1 MSDMLK
7 IKLTIAN
14 RVYPLTISPEQEASL
29 RASAKKIEA
38 TIHQLEKNYAVRDKQ
53 DVLAMCSLQ
62 YAAQL
67 EKLKSQEASAPSK
80 SEDKMQELIDL
91 IDLHVAAY

>member
-1 MSDMLK
+1 MSDLLK

-14 RVYPLTISPEQEASL
+14 RVYPLTVSPEQEASL

-67 EKLKSQEASAPSK
+67 EKYKNQEPSASSE
-80 SEDKMQELIDL
+80 SEDKINELIDL
-91 IDLHVAAY
+91 INLHMAAY

>member
-1 MSDMLK
+1 MSDLLK

-67 EKLKSQEASAPSK
+67 EKQKNQEQTGSS
-80 SEDKMQELIDL
+80 I
-91 IDLHVAAY
+91 